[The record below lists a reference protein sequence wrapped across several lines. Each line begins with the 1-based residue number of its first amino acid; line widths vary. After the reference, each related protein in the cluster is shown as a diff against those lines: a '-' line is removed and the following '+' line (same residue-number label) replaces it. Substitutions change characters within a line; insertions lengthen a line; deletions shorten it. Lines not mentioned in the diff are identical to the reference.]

1 MEKEKMSFERRLLN
15 IGTDE
20 HAVFFNNIN
29 IKELKEGLRKG
40 ALLTVNTGKKTTLK
54 ELRNSFDQSGEVKI
68 NEYIILSKK
77 GKRLYAV
84 KSENKSARDLFR
96 ALLRK
101 IYYGL
106 PKLFSWLLFDTLV
119 FKIIINLSAKEK
131 VFIIRKSNAHQI
143 ADLYFKTRNKENYVF
158 VDREKPFI
166 RKYFADVNG
175 FKRETYFSKYKTDV
189 FESISV
195 TNLDSELLVLEE
207 RLVKETRKQL
217 GWKSDLR
224 LVKSICVS
232 LAGIDSTKD
241 FPEAAQLEYLKV
253 FQDLTDHYRD
263 WECLDIEGE
272 LDVKRVVR
280 HGDITIANILR
291 ESKKTYLLDWE
302 YSVTNGFPLTDLLN
316 AIVKV
321 YKFRF
326 GYRKKEIEMLDHVFY
341 KKNKFSKL
349 AEVHLKEYCQEL
361 NLSSE
366 ECEKLFL
373 IYMKMYISSE
383 KKILRKILSKCI
395 PRFIREL
402 SYR

>member
-1 MEKEKMSFERRLLN
+1 MSFERRLLN

-40 ALLTVNTGKKTTLK
+40 ALLAVNTGKKTTLK
-54 ELRNSFDQSGEVKI
+54 ELRNSFDQSGEVEI
-68 NEYIILSKK
+68 NEYIVLSKK
-77 GKRLYAV
+77 GNRLYAV
-84 KSENKSARDLFR
+84 KSDNKSARDLFR
-96 ALLRK
+96 TLLRK

-119 FKIIINLSAKEK
+119 FKMIINLSAKEK

-166 RKYFADVNG
+166 RKYFADVNE
-175 FKRETYFSKYKTDV
+175 FKREIYFSKYKTDV
-189 FESISV
+189 FESMSV

-207 RLVKETRKQL
+207 KLVKETRKQFS
-217 GWKSDLR
+217 WESDLQ
-224 LVKSICVS
+224 LVSNICLGLASIG
-232 LAGIDSTKD
+232 ATKD
-241 FPEAAQLEYLKV
+241 FPEVVPLEYLEIFRNLKGHV
-253 FQDLTDHYRD
+253 GE
-263 WECLDIEGE
+263 WKCLDIEKE
-272 LDVKRVVR
+272 FDVKRVVR
-280 HGDITIANILR
+280 HGDITMANILR

-326 GYRKKEIEMLDHVFY
+326 GYRKKEIDVLGHVFY
-341 KKNKFSKL
+341 KKNKFSEL
-349 AEVHLKEYCQEL
+349 AEVRLKEYCQEL
-361 NLSSE
+361 DLSRE

-373 IYMKMYISSE
+373 IYLKMYISSE
-383 KKILRKILSKCI
+383 KKNLRKILSKGI